1 VSGPGEAKWGL
12 FNLKLILEV
21 ENPATL
27 LFIQ

>member
-1 VSGPGEAKWGL
+1 MSEPGEAKRAL
-12 FNLKLILEV
+12 FNLELILEV